1 MLTKKEDVRSQ
12 RIHEHLAMSA
22 DVKHQVASTCSE
34 AILAAA
40 DLIAESFQLGGK
52 LLICGNG
59 GSAADSQHLA
69 AEFVS
74 RLTKDFNRPG
84 LPAIALTTDTS
95 FLTAYANDYDFEGV
109 FARQVEALGRP
120 EDVLIGIS
128 TSGNSENVVRAV
140 RIAQEA
146 GMQTIVLTG
155 NGGLL
160 PDLADVA
167 ICVPSVETQYIQE
180 AHLAIEHILCGLVE
194 RMLFEDV

>member
-1 MLTKKEDVRSQ
+1 MLIKEDIRIQ

-22 DVKHQVASTCSE
+22 DVKLQVASICSG

-40 DLIAESFQLGGK
+40 DLIAESFQMGGK

-74 RLTKDFNRPG
+74 RLTQDFERPG

-95 FLTAYANDYDFEGV
+95 FLTAYTNDYDFEGV
-109 FARQVEALGRP
+109 FARQVQALGSP
-120 EDVLIGIS
+120 GDVLLGIS
-128 TSGNSENVVRAV
+128 TSGNSKNIVQAIRT
-140 RIAQEA
+140 AQDAE
-146 GMQTIVLTG
+146 MQIIVLTG
-155 NGGLL
+155 DIDLL

-167 ICVPSVETQYIQE
+167 ICVPNTDTQYIQE

-194 RMLFEDV
+194 RMLF